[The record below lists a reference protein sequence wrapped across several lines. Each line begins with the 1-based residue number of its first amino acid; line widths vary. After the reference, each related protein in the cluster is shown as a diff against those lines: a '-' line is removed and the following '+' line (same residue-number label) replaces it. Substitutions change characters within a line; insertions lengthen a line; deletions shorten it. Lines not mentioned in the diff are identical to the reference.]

1 MPETETN
8 KKYVLLYDFD
18 KNCVAEEIAEKISK
32 KTKTEI
38 WSVFKTEI
46 CDKVCAD
53 IGPLEFVNLILNAE
67 AVVSNSFHAT
77 VFAIIF
83 HKEFFVIERKE
94 RINTR
99 VNDLLKV
106 FWSGGQ
112 EDGSCEKTADS
123 KKDKLAK
130 DRVHPAEREERSRK
144 NI

>member
-1 MPETETN
+1 
-8 KKYVLLYDFD
+8 VLLYDFD

-99 VNDLLKV
+99 MNDLLKV
-106 FWSGGQ
+106 FGV
-112 EDGSCEKTADS
+112 EDRKMDHVKKMQTA
-123 KKDKLAK
+123 KKINWQRIEFILQKERKEAEEYLAK
-130 DRVHPAEREERSRK
+130 ITGEKK
-144 NI
+144 NE

>member
-32 KTKTEI
+32 KQKQR
-38 WSVFKTEI
+38 SGRVFKTEI

-83 HKEFFVIERKE
+83 HKGNF
-94 RINTR
+94 
-99 VNDLLKV
+99 L
-106 FWSGGQ
+106 
-112 EDGSCEKTADS
+112 
-123 KKDKLAK
+123 
-130 DRVHPAEREERSRK
+130 
-144 NI
+144 

>member
-1 MPETETN
+1 M
-8 KKYVLLYDFD
+8 
-18 KNCVAEEIAEKISK
+18 AEEIAEKISK

-106 FWSGGQ
+106 FGV
-112 EDGSCEKTADS
+112 EDRKMDHVKKLQTA
-123 KKDKLAK
+123 KKINWQRIESILQKERKEAEEYLAK
-130 DRVHPAEREERSRK
+130 ITGEKK
-144 NI
+144 NE

>member
-1 MPETETN
+1 MILIKTAWQRKLRKKFLKKQKQRSGRFLKQKSVT
-8 KKYVLLYDFD
+8 KYVQIF
-18 KNCVAEEIAEKISK
+18 
-32 KTKTEI
+32 
-38 WSVFKTEI
+38 
-46 CDKVCAD
+46 
-53 IGPLEFVNLILNAE
+53 GPLEFVNLILNAE

-106 FWSGGQ
+106 FGVGGQ

-130 DRVHPAEREERSRK
+130 DRVHPAEREERSRRIFSENNRRK
-144 NI
+144 EK